1 MPDLTSVP
9 GASGPALDAPFRSRR
24 GRTMALTMAGV
35 SLALFALLAIFVH
48 GWAVGDRLLMFG
60 LGAVMALFLHR
71 YAAIVAVPRPEGLY
85 VRNLFLTRTV
95 PWDEILGVRF
105 PEGDAWAHLDLAE
118 GDTLAVMAV
127 QRADAQG
134 AQTEAQRLAELVASR
149 QAA

>member
-1 MPDLTSVP
+1 
-9 GASGPALDAPFRSRR
+9 
-24 GRTMALTMAGV
+24 
-35 SLALFALLAIFVH
+35 
-48 GWAVGDRLLMFG
+48 
-60 LGAVMALFLHR
+60 LH
-71 YAAIVAVPRPEGLY
+71 
-85 VRNLFLTRTV
+85 VRNLFLARTV